1 MMVNISFTLY
11 LKVIS
16 SLAFTAI
23 YRNHMFTRSAPSV
36 DKKKKKKAVN
46 GRNANNDITLRYK
59 VKLTFTIII
68 QMFQYLMMNLKLNL
82 I

>member
-23 YRNHMFTRSAPSV
+23 YRNHMFTRLAAV
-36 DKKKKKKAVN
+36 DKKKKKAVN
-46 GRNANNDITLRYK
+46 ANDDITLRYK
-59 VKLTFTIII
+59 GKLMFTIII
-68 QMFQYLMMNLKLNL
+68 QMFQYLMMNSKLNL

>member
-23 YRNHMFTRSAPSV
+23 YRNHMFLFTRSVPSV
-36 DKKKKKKAVN
+36 DKKKKKKKKKAVN
-46 GRNANNDITLRYK
+46 GSK
-59 VKLTFTIII
+59 C
-68 QMFQYLMMNLKLNL
+68 
-82 I
+82 

>member
-11 LKVIS
+11 LKIIS

-36 DKKKKKKAVN
+36 DKKKKKKKKKN
-46 GRNANNDITLRYK
+46 GKWQKMLTTILPSDI
-59 VKLTFTIII
+59 VKLMFAIII
-68 QMFQYLMMNLKLNL
+68 QMFQYLMMNLK
-82 I
+82 

>member
-23 YRNHMFTRSAPSV
+23 YSFFFFFFFSFSFFLSTDGAER
-36 DKKKKKKAVN
+36 VN
-46 GRNANNDITLRYK
+46 I
-59 VKLTFTIII
+59 
-68 QMFQYLMMNLKLNL
+68 
-82 I
+82 